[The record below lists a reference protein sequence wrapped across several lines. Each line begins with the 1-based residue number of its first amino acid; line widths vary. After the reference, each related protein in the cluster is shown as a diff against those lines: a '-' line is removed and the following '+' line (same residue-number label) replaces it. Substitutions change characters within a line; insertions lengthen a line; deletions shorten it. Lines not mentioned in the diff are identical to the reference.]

1 MVLKRVAGCIM
12 EKQRIELLSPARDL
26 ACGKQAINHGA
37 DAVYIGAPKF
47 GARAAAGNTLD
58 DIEALCAHARLYGA
72 AVHVTMNTLLF
83 DGELDAAREQAVAL
97 WNAGVDALIIQDMA
111 FLEMDLPP
119 IALHASTQTDNRTPE
134 RVKFLEDTGFE
145 RVILARELSLNEIR
159 AISDATTVSLESF
172 VHGALCVSFS
182 GQCWMSAALGGR
194 SANRGTCGQP
204 CRLAWDLKE
213 ASGKVLSSDRHLLSL
228 KDMDRSAHIGSM
240 LDAGISSFKI
250 EGRLKSVD
258 YVKNVTAFYR
268 RALDRELDRRAGAT
282 RASFGSV
289 THHFTPNL
297 EKSFFRGGT
306 DYYLSGK
313 RGKVASMDTP
323 KAMGEHMGTVVYVAK
338 DHVTLK
344 AEKGRTPVVNGDGLC
359 FLDQTGNLK
368 GFKANRAEGGLIRP
382 NMPVAKIGLFKGA
395 VLYRNFD
402 HAFLKLLDKESA
414 ERRLALELHIKEV
427 KDGLWIAATDETG
440 RSVTHWFGVE
450 QVPPRDRDK
459 ARKTLETKLA
469 KLGGTPFYLNGL
481 TLNLSPLFI
490 PVSEINRLRR
500 EVVALL
506 LEEAGAMPDR
516 DAESVQRPVVPFPE
530 THLTYRAN
538 VANALARQFYIS
550 RGVTS
555 IEPAFEAKEPEGPV
569 VVMETR
575 HCIRE
580 SLGLCKGKARQA
592 EPLILENEKGRF
604 TVYFLCGACGMRIER
619 G

>member
-1 MVLKRVAGCIM
+1 M

-26 ACGKQAINHGA
+26 ACGKEAINHGA

-47 GARAAAGNTLD
+47 GARAAAGNTLE
-58 DIEALCAHARLYGA
+58 DIEALCAHGRLYGA
-72 AVHVTMNTLLF
+72 SVHVTMNTLLF

-97 WNAGVDALIIQDMA
+97 WSAGVDALIIQDMA

-134 RVKFLEDTGFE
+134 RVKFLEDSGFE
-145 RVILARELSLNEIR
+145 RVILARELSLDTIR
-159 AISDATTVSLESF
+159 TISDATTVPLEAF
-172 VHGALCVSFS
+172 VHGALCVSYS

-213 ASGKVLSSDRHLLSL
+213 ASGKVVSAGRHLLSL
-228 KDMDRSAHIGSM
+228 KDMDRSAHIGPM

-250 EGRLKSVD
+250 EGRLKSQD

-268 RALDRELDRRAGAT
+268 QALDRELDRRAGST
-282 RASFGSV
+282 RVSFGRV
-289 THHFTPNL
+289 THHFTPNI

-313 RGKVASMDTP
+313 RGKVASPDTP
-323 KAMGEHMGTVVYVAK
+323 KAMGERMGQVVHVAK

-344 AEKGRTPVVNGDGLC
+344 ADKGRTPVVNGDGLC
-359 FLDQTGNLK
+359 FLDPSGNLK
-368 GFKANRAEGGLIRP
+368 GIKANRVDGGLIRP
-382 NMPVAKIGLFKGA
+382 SQPVAKTGLFKGA

-402 HAFLKLLDKESA
+402 HAFLKLLEKESA
-414 ERRLALELHIKEV
+414 ERRLAVDLSIKEV
-427 KDGLWIAATDETG
+427 KDGLWIAAADETG

-450 QVPPRDRDK
+450 PVPARDKDK
-459 ARKTLETKLA
+459 ARKTLETQLA
-469 KLGGTPFYLNGL
+469 KLGGTPFYLRGL
-481 TLNLSPLFI
+481 TLNLPPLFI

-506 LEEAGAMPDR
+506 LDEAGAMPAWDS
-516 DAESVQRPVVPFPE
+516 EPVSRPVIPFPE
-530 THLTYRAN
+530 TRLTYRAN
-538 VANALARQFYIS
+538 VANALAKRFYTR
-550 RGVTS
+550 RGVS
-555 IEPAFEAKEPEGPV
+555 SVEPAFEATEPEGPV
-569 VVMETR
+569 TVMETR

-580 SLGLCKGKARQA
+580 ALGLCKGKAHQA
-592 EPLILENEKGRF
+592 EPLVLENEKGRF
-604 TVYFLCGACGMRIER
+604 TVHFLCGVCGMRIEK

>member
-1 MVLKRVAGCIM
+1 MDKT
-12 EKQRIELLSPARDL
+12 RIELLSPARDL
-26 ACGKQAINHGA
+26 ACGKEAINHGA

-47 GARAAAGNTLD
+47 GARAAAGNTLT

-72 AVHVTMNTLLF
+72 SVHATMNTLLF
-83 DGELDAAREQAVAL
+83 DGELEAAREQAVAL

-134 RVKFLEDTGFE
+134 RARFLEESGFD
-145 RVILARELSLNEIR
+145 RVILARELSLAEIR
-159 AISDATTVSLESF
+159 AIADATTVALEAF

-213 ASGKVLSSDRHLLSL
+213 ASGKVLSTGRHLLSL
-228 KDMDRSAHIGSM
+228 KDMDRSAHIGPM

-250 EGRLKSVD
+250 EGRLKSAD
-258 YVKNVTAFYR
+258 YVKNVTAYYR
-268 RALDRELDRRAGAT
+268 QALDRELERRAGAT
-282 RASFGSV
+282 RASFGKV
-289 THHFTPNL
+289 THHFTPNP

-313 RGKVASMDTP
+313 RGKVASPDTP
-323 KAMGEHMGTVVYVAK
+323 KAMGERMGTVVHVAK

-344 AEKGRTPVVNGDGLC
+344 TDKGRTPVVNGDGLC
-359 FLDQTGNLK
+359 FLDQSGNLK
-368 GFKANRAEGGLIRP
+368 GIKANRVDGGLIRP
-382 NMPVAKIGLFKGA
+382 SQPVAKTGLFKGA
-395 VLYRNFD
+395 VLYRNYD
-402 HAFLKLLDKESA
+402 HAFLKLLEKESA
-414 ERRLALELHIKEV
+414 ERRLALDLSIKEV
-427 KDGLWIAATDETG
+427 KDGLWIAAGDETG

-450 QVPPRDRDK
+450 QVPARDKEK
-459 ARKTLETKLA
+459 ARKTLETQLA
-469 KLGGTPFYLNGL
+469 KLGGTPFYLRGL
-481 TLNLSPLFI
+481 TLNLPPLFI

-506 LEEAGAMPDR
+506 LDEANTLPVR
-516 DAESVQRPVVPFPE
+516 DSEPVERPVVPFPE
-530 THLTYRAN
+530 TRLTYKAN
-538 VANALARQFYIS
+538 VANALARSFYTR

-555 IEPAFEAKEPEGPV
+555 VEPAFESVEPDGAV
-569 VVMETR
+569 TVMETR

-580 SLGLCKGKARQA
+580 TLGLCNGRGNQA
-592 EPLILENEKGRF
+592 EPLVLENEKGRF
-604 TVYFLCGACGMRIER
+604 TVHFLCGTCGMRIER
-619 G
+619 R